1 MSFVDRKDAGRQL
14 AEKLQNF
21 KGSDVVVVAVPRG
34 GVVIGKE
41 IADAMDAPLSIV
53 LVRKISHPYHAEYA
67 IGAISE
73 KGAPIY
79 NQHELADVGPSW
91 LSEAE
96 ESARQMIKR
105 RRELYFGKHYKRP
118 SLKHKTVIIV
128 DDGMATGLSM
138 QAAVQALRGEGADR
152 VIIAVPTASPVS
164 YTNIRDKV
172 DDVIVLENPE
182 EFMGAVGAH
191 YINFEQ
197 VSDDEVHA
205 ILKSKH

>member
-1 MSFVDRKDAGRQL
+1 MSFVDRKDAGKQL

-21 KGSDVVVVAVPRG
+21 KDTDAIVVAIPRG

-41 IADAMDAPLSIV
+41 IADVLDAPLSVV

-79 NQHELADVGPSW
+79 NQHELADVGPAW
-91 LSEAE
+91 LEEAE

-105 RRELYFGKHYKRP
+105 RRELYFGKRYKRP
-118 SLKHKTVIIV
+118 SLKHKTAIIV

-138 QAAVQALRGEGADR
+138 QAAVQALRGEGADK
-152 VIIAVPTASPVS
+152 VIIAVPAASPLS
-164 YTNIRDKV
+164 YATLRSKV
-172 DDVIVLENPE
+172 DDLIVLENPE

-197 VSDDEVHA
+197 VSDDEVYA
-205 ILKSKH
+205 ILKAKH

>member
-1 MSFVDRKDAGRQL
+1 MSFVDRKDAGQQL
-14 AEKLQNF
+14 ADKLAQYEGKNT
-21 KGSDVVVVAVPRG
+21 VVIAIPRG

-41 IADAMDAPLSIV
+41 IADALHAPLSVV

-73 KGAPIY
+73 KGTPIY
-79 NQHELADVGPSW
+79 NQHELADVGPAW
-91 LSEAE
+91 LEEAE

-105 RRELYFGKHYKRP
+105 RREIYFGKTYKRP
-118 SLKHKTVIIV
+118 SLKGKTVVIV

-138 QAAVQALRGEGADR
+138 QAAVQALEGEGTAHI
-152 VIIAVPTASPVS
+152 IIAVPAASPLS
-164 YTNIRDKV
+164 YATLKDKV
-172 DDVIVLENPE
+172 EDIVVLENPNN
-182 EFMGAVGAH
+182 FMGAVGEH

-205 ILKSKH
+205 ILKAKH